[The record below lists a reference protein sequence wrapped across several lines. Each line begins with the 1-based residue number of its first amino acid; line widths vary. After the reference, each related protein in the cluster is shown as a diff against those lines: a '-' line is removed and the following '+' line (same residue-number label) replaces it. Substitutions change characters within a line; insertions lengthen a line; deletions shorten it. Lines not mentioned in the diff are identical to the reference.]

1 LTFQFYA
8 LSVCVG
14 FSYIIKNLK
23 DLVPALI
30 NSFLEFI
37 PLIHSMES
45 LEGKS
50 YGCMA
55 SILHCIDLIVR
66 SIAYGNDK
74 KSESRS
80 SLGGPDVAIW
90 DVTISSVLFKKLFP
104 LFPLNPADHLSARVC
119 VLCFLPFSGGW

>member
-1 LTFQFYA
+1 
-8 LSVCVG
+8 
-14 FSYIIKNLK
+14 
-23 DLVPALI
+23 
-30 NSFLEFI
+30 
-37 PLIHSMES
+37 MES